1 MKTNAILQIIITLIN
16 LFLMKNNE
24 VDEREHKARH
34 RTFSSLDYMGGSQPQ
49 DLYLQQ
55 LIKFLPV
62 SLL

>member
-1 MKTNAILQIIITLIN
+1 
-16 LFLMKNNE
+16 MKNNE
-24 VDEREHKARH
+24 VDEREQKARH
-34 RTFSSLDYMGGSQPQ
+34 RTFSSLDYMGGTQPQ